1 MHILVTNDDGIHH
14 PGLAALRD
22 GLARDHRVQ
31 VVAPDRERS
40 AIAHAIT
47 LLTPLRAFS
56 QTNGNGIPSWA
67 VNGTP
72 ADCVKLGVL
81 ELLGEKPDL
90 VVSGI
95 NPGPNVGVNL
105 NYSGTVSAAR
115 EAALLGIP
123 AIAVSVSNPYG
134 THFSDA
140 ARFMQDLVADVA
152 ERGLPKGVFLNV
164 NLPDAPMEE
173 IAGVRICRQGIARLE
188 EAFHVRRDPRDQ
200 PYYWQGSETQLFGE
214 SPDEDGVALRENCI
228 AVTPVQCDMTDYGF
242 LSRLKE
248 WKVEKP

>member
-22 GLARDHRVQ
+22 SLAKDHRVQ

-47 LLTPLRAFS
+47 LHTPLRAAS
-56 QTNGNGIPSWA
+56 LQNGNGIPSWA
-67 VNGTP
+67 INGTP

-81 ELLGEKPDL
+81 ELLGSRPDL

-115 EAALLGIP
+115 EAALLGLP
-123 AIAVSVSNPYG
+123 AIAVSVCNPRSV
-134 THFSDA
+134 HFEDA
-140 ARFMQDLVADVA
+140 ARFISFLVEDVVR
-152 ERGLPKGVFLNV
+152 RGLPKGVFLNV
-164 NLPDAPMEE
+164 NLPDSPLDK
-173 IAGVRICRQGIARLE
+173 ISGVRICKQGIARLE
-188 EAFHVRRDPRDQ
+188 EAFHVRKDPRDQ
-200 PYYWQGSETQLFGE
+200 PYYWQGSETQLFGDT
-214 SPDEDGVALRENCI
+214 PDEDGVALRENYI
-228 AVTPVQCDMTDYGF
+228 AVTPVRCDMTDYDFMGQ
-242 LSRLKE
+242 LKD
-248 WKVEKP
+248 WNMEKP